1 MPINISVAE
10 ALLILIQQN
19 KEVLG
24 NVLVFQN
31 VLESVVINWGDDQV
45 PQVELEN
52 GLNNLIQEI
61 EKSRNVVQSLL
72 EGLATQSI

>member
-24 NVLVFQN
+24 NVLDFQN

-72 EGLATQSI
+72 EGLAIQSI

>member
-24 NVLVFQN
+24 NVLAFQN